1 MDNILEI
8 KNLKKTYG
16 KKNVLDGIDLK
27 LERGKILG
35 LMGPNGSGKTTLL
48 KCIMGLIKPND
59 GEILI
64 DGKKVGV
71 ETKKIISYLPDA

>member
-64 DGKKVGV
+64 DGKKVPC
-71 ETKKIISYLPDA
+71 KLSY

>member
-71 ETKKIISYLPDA
+71 ETKK